1 MLEKEPERGD
11 LIKLVERAREGD
23 GEGFHHLYSLYSRA
37 IYNFVFRLIGNTED
51 AEDLTQETFLKVF
64 SEIRKLRDPGQ
75 FKFWLY
81 RIARNEV
88 YQRVRRVKRKTE
100 VSIDDEGAGYYN
112 FLSNKNLGAS
122 PEGTLLNRELESHIH
137 HALHAMPLKLRD
149 VFVLGVIQKFS
160 YEEVT
165 QIVGRSLLSVKT
177 DIYRARLIAKDIL
190 GKYLDKANNELP
202 RSRKRNP

>member
-1 MLEKEPERGD
+1 MLGKEPEKAD
-11 LIKLVERAREGD
+11 LIRLVEQAQNGE
-23 GEGFHHLYSLYSRA
+23 GEGFRLLYGFFSRP
-37 IYNFVFRLIGNTED
+37 IYNFIFRLIGSVED
-51 AEDLTQETFLKVF
+51 AEDLTQETFFKVF
-64 SEIRKLRDPGQ
+64 SEIGKLRDPGQ

-88 YQRVRRVKRKTE
+88 YQRIRRLKRQGE
-100 VSIDDEGAGYYN
+100 VSIDDEDAGYYN
-112 FLSNKNLGAS
+112 FLPSANLGVS
-122 PEGTLLNRELESHIH
+122 PEGSLLNSELERHIEL
-137 HALHAMPLKLRD
+137 ALKAMPVKLRD

-177 DIYRARLIAKDIL
+177 DIYRARLIAKEII
-190 GKYLDKANNELP
+190 GKYLDKATNEMP